1 MLCQISYNSGFLA
14 IGRQGVCLENSSL
27 VAPWPAASDVID
39 VKFFNNLRI
48 PISFKL
54 VILTSILILSVA
66 AFISIKSAELF
77 ERITISRE
85 EDSNRGQAGA
95 RATEVESLV
104 IAYIDKI
111 KMISS
116 LLLKEY
122 PTQEEKEKA
131 LSLTFRQD
139 RDLVSLEIWHKDK
152 PKPLDRIVNV
162 DYLQQYRLSS
172 DYIDRVRA
180 YQEQNQRF
188 SRGAI
193 FAGEIEIRNATMSG
207 GAPLLTIGLP
217 FVQDDYGTITH
228 IAVAEIRLDRLQKVF
243 GKVSERLLYLVD
255 REGFLLAHPDEKMVF
270 SGASMIQIPIVK
282 EALQSKLR
290 QGQLRFKNTL
300 GEAFSGAYSRTSVA
314 VTAISQA
321 SEEVILEAAHSV
333 RREAFYVAGKF
344 LSISLFLIFVVSL
357 TLTAPLEKLVVMT
370 RAVAAGNFNVKSGVR
385 SRDEVG
391 QLAIAFDHMVSG
403 LQERD
408 KVRNLLNKFHGSSV
422 ADDLLKGDLQL
433 GGSRKNVT
441 VFFSDIRDFTKFS
454 EGHTPEE
461 VVTMLNEYFQIMV
474 GIINRN
480 NGVVDKFIG
489 DAIMAV
495 WGAPTSSDRDSLNAV
510 KACIEMRQALEKLN
524 EARISRNQV
533 PLKMG
538 IGLHCGFV
546 ISGTIGSDERMEYTV
561 IGDTVN
567 QASRIE
573 ASTKAFGTDLLLSD
587 EVAELVKKEFITE
600 EAGKVEVKGKSQPL
614 TLFKVRGYYDQ
625 AGQPVKVQTAYSDY
639 ESGEVDKVKVA

>member
-1 MLCQISYNSGFLA
+1 M
-14 IGRQGVCLENSSL
+14 
-27 VAPWPAASDVID
+27 
-39 VKFFNNLRI
+39 RI

-131 LSLTFRQD
+131 LNLTFRQD

-152 PKPLDRIVNV
+152 PKPLERIVNLA
-162 DYLQQYRLSS
+162 YLQQYRLSS

-217 FVQDDYGTITH
+217 FVQDDYGSITH
-228 IAVAEIRLDRLQKVF
+228 IAVAEVRLDRLQKVF
-243 GKVSERLLYLVD
+243 GKISERLLYLVD

-270 SGASMIQIPIVK
+270 SGASMIQMPIVK

-524 EARISRNQV
+524 EARIARSQV

-587 EVAELVKKEFITE
+587 EVAELVKKEFVTE

-614 TLFKVRGYYDQ
+614 TLYKVRGYYDE

-639 ESGEVDKVKVA
+639 ESGEVDKVKVAS